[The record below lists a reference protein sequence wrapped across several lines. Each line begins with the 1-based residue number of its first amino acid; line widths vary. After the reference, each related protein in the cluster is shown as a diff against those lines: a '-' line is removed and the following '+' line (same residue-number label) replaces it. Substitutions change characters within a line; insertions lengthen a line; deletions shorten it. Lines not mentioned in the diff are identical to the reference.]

1 MTITAILLF
10 SGFFILLA
18 LLFWYLIRVAMRRAD
33 PVRLYGRKPYIL
45 AWLGIWL
52 GCIIIG
58 GMVEIAFSA
67 KLGIIYIVL
76 NLAIS
81 VTALVMTAQ
90 ITVYRLRDAYLD
102 HRWTYFLLLPIIG
115 IIFGLILMFIPSDYG
130 ISRKLRQVKQTD

>member
-10 SGFFILLA
+10 SGFFILLT

-33 PVRLYGRKPYIL
+33 PVRLYGRKLYIL

-52 GCIIIG
+52 GCVIIG
-58 GMVEIAFSA
+58 GMVEIIFSA

-81 VTALVMTAQ
+81 VTALVVTAQ
-90 ITVYRLRDAYLD
+90 ITVCRLRDAYLD
-102 HRWTYFLLLPIIG
+102 HRWTYILLLPIIG

-130 ISRKLRQVKQTD
+130 LSRKLRQVKQTD